1 MPIHLDKISV
11 TNLGPLDSLDLALGS
26 LNLIYGKNETG
37 KTFLVEFLLGSL
49 FRHASKWDLRDIPG
63 KGSVTISGLREESTS
78 FTLTTRK
85 KIEDYWKDDELGLP
99 LNMSRLLV
107 VKGGELDLAGT
118 PGGVNRDVLKTAL
131 TSEVLLDQIR
141 KPISKTIQGA
151 TLVDQEIQGANRG
164 VLNDRQNLSSEIQK
178 LRGLL
183 ERVENEYSQGPLR
196 QLELKIT
203 DIQKD
208 LKIQEKSKRHT
219 AYQFRQELKFL
230 SEEKEKLSDKALS
243 DLKLNLHDYTTGE
256 ENLTKQEKELGK
268 QQDKSEH
275 YGWLES
281 AISVWESS
289 GLEVVKKPARWIT
302 FFGMAALLLGLILL
316 GINDL
321 VSTLNLLWI
330 GLPLSLI
337 SAVMIFYSLIRL
349 QQWTSSISESEE
361 RQSIQEEYKTR
372 FGKTL
377 RGLSV
382 LKEKK
387 ESIQKSYFQVEPLEK
402 EIQKQRTKQI
412 QRKSDLQE
420 LFEAL
425 TGQIAQE
432 KNWDKEYQDLKMKS
446 D

>member
-11 TNLGPLDSLDLALGS
+11 KNLGPLVSLDLELGS

-63 KGSVTISGLREESTS
+63 KGSVTVSGLRKESTS

-107 VKGGELDLAGT
+107 VKGGELDLART

-131 TSEVLLDQIR
+131 TSEVLFDQIR

-151 TLVDQEIQGANRG
+151 TLVDQEIRGANRG
-164 VLNDRQNLSSEIQK
+164 ILNDRQDLSSEIQK

-183 ERVENEYSQGPLR
+183 EQVENEYSRGPLR

-208 LKIQEKSKRHT
+208 LKIQEKSKRHA
-219 AYQFRQELKFL
+219 AYQFRQERKLL
-230 SEEKEKLSDKALS
+230 SEEKEKLSDKTLS

-256 ENLTKQEKELGK
+256 EILTKQEKELGK
-268 QQDKSEH
+268 QQDRSKH

-281 AISVWESS
+281 
-289 GLEVVKKPARWIT
+289 G
-302 FFGMAALLLGLILL
+302 
-316 GINDL
+316 
-321 VSTLNLLWI
+321 
-330 GLPLSLI
+330 
-337 SAVMIFYSLIRL
+337 
-349 QQWTSSISESEE
+349 
-361 RQSIQEEYKTR
+361 
-372 FGKTL
+372 
-377 RGLSV
+377 
-382 LKEKK
+382 
-387 ESIQKSYFQVEPLEK
+387 
-402 EIQKQRTKQI
+402 
-412 QRKSDLQE
+412 
-420 LFEAL
+420 
-425 TGQIAQE
+425 
-432 KNWDKEYQDLKMKS
+432 
-446 D
+446 